1 MIALMGCGAHKH
13 KQAKTAEA
21 TIVAVQAEFAP
32 FKICPG
38 ETICAP
44 ASPKPRRKGL
54 SAQTN
59 PLFLPYLFYRDVVSP
74 TDGPRCHHYPTCSM
88 YAMRAVRKRGPVLG
102 AVMALDRI
110 ISPAGISSAIRKQP
124 AYLHHGNLRYLDPVE
139 ANDFWMDDL

>member
-1 MIALMGCGAHKH
+1 
-13 KQAKTAEA
+13 
-21 TIVAVQAEFAP
+21 
-32 FKICPG
+32 
-38 ETICAP
+38 
-44 ASPKPRRKGL
+44 
-54 SAQTN
+54 
-59 PLFLPYLFYRDVVSP
+59 
-74 TDGPRCHHYPTCSM
+74 M